1 MTTSCYIKKPSLN
14 MIYSPQNIKHKCCTW
29 VCKTGL
35 LDSLSLEACWVNRWY
50 CVRQNKRGE
59 VKDKEKDEPPFNYS
73 FYRNWTVLNWFV
85 EVFPMKTQR
94 HKRHWVCCCTDL
106 WWSDLYRPCASWAV
120 VSSYLW
126 FKYIVTALQYVSY
139 VIITN
144 RHIKAWKSVTKT
156 LCTFNCSSSA
166 EEKASIFTLICEN
179 NEKQKNI
186 CDLMETTKR
195 LQINWTKVKT
205 KEKKIIFCRRKEKN
219 TLQIRF

>member
-1 MTTSCYIKKPSLN
+1 

-50 CVRQNKRGE
+50 CE
-59 VKDKEKDEPPFNYS
+59 LDKTRKERSRIKDELPFNYS
-73 FYRNWTVLNWFV
+73 FYRNWTVFNWFV
-85 EVFPMKTQR
+85 EVFSVKTQR

-120 VSSYLW
+120 VSCLSYLCV
-126 FKYIVTALQYVSY
+126 KYIVTASQYVSY

-144 RHIKAWKSVTKT
+144 RHIKDRESVTKT

-166 EEKASIFTLICEN
+166 EEKACFFTLICKN
-179 NEKQKNI
+179 NEKQIISVIWWK
-186 CDLMETTKR
+186 
-195 LQINWTKVKT
+195 LQRGFKWIELKLKQ
-205 KEKKIIFCRRKEKN
+205 KKRKEYPADQFKKKH
-219 TLQIRF
+219 QICSSFYWC